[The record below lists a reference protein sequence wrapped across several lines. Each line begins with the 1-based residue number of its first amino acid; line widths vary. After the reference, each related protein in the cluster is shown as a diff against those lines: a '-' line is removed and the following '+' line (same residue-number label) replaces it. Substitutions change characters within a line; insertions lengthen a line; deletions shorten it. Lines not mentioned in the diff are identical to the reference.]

1 MASRRRKMRH
11 TRVDRLAIVRVD
23 STRIIFHSINR
34 FAKRLTSRCAWRMAW
49 LVSCCV
55 LIGHRVSPLFENDEV
70 GSGRILSGGI
80 LRDNFQNIGSGFV
93 QSLFHCGLERE
104 RRRRTTAAGTMQL
117 EPNDAVPH
125 ADQLAVSTMRLE
137 IGSDGIETAHH
148 PGFY

>member
-1 MASRRRKMRH
+1 MRALAPEVRLFQCLDAPESVPQRLKPLGSMAFAARVKPCPSYKTYFSSRRRKMRH
-11 TRVDRLAIVRVD
+11 TRVDRFAIVRVD

-93 QSLFHCGLERE
+93 QSLFH
-104 RRRRTTAAGTMQL
+104 
-117 EPNDAVPH
+117 
-125 ADQLAVSTMRLE
+125 
-137 IGSDGIETAHH
+137 
-148 PGFY
+148 